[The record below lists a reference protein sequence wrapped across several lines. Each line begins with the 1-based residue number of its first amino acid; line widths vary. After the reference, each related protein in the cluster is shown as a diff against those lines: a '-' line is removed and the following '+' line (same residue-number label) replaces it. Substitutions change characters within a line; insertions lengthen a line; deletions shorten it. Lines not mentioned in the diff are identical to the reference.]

1 MDEDHGG
8 TISKDELKKA
18 LEKNENSSKA
28 KRLIFEKSKT
38 FGGSSQLD
46 DLAEKIISELKYI
59 ISVNSINLSKL
70 FKNFDPSN
78 TGVLDYNAFKK
89 LILIIDETI
98 SKEEIDY
105 IYKIFDI
112 DDDGTISFS
121 EFEKYLI

>member
-1 MDEDHGG
+1 MDEDRGG

-18 LEKNENSSKA
+18 LEKNEKSSKA

-105 IYKIFDI
+105 VYKIFDI